1 MKKILLFV
9 ALLTATITFSQD
21 LSMQNG
27 TFNRCAP
34 DMFYDSGGEFG
45 NYGDNENLV
54 TTICPQNIDEFIIL
68 NFTLF
73 TTQLGLQPDI
83 MNIYDGED
91 TSATLLGTFSGTN
104 SPGMISASSS
114 NTSGCLTVEF
124 ISSDGGNL
132 NGWEAEI
139 LCATPCQL
147 IFASIDNTLPAVNGA
162 GVIGIQPGESIDF
175 TGSAIFSNDGTNATY
190 NWNFGDGNEATGT
203 DVSNTFLFPGTY
215 TVTLSVTDDNPQGCS
230 GNDTI
235 TVFVLGSNVVID
247 QDSFTPE
254 QLIEDVLV
262 NSPCA
267 SVSNIIWSTGTS
279 FNASQPNG
287 IAYFFGN
294 GQSFPFEDGLLL
306 TTGDASEARGPNNN
320 GIMGEGSD
328 AWPGDIDLDTQLGVD
343 SHNATF
349 IQFDFTPLAD
359 SISFEFLM
367 ASEEYDMGGF
377 ECTFSDAFAFLLTDS
392 SGNTTN
398 LAVIPGTTTP
408 ILVTN
413 IHPDNGAT
421 CGGANEQYF
430 GAYTPNNMP
439 PIAFDGRTVVFTAQS
454 PVIPGEVYT
463 IKLVI
468 ADDRDNNYDS
478 GVFLKAG
485 SFDLG
490 GDLGD
495 DITIAQGTAE
505 CGGSSITLDT
515 GVPLAD
521 HVWYY
526 AADPLTP
533 LNRVEI
539 DGETSSILTVNE
551 PGVYSVDVVFTG
563 VCQSSDSV
571 LVEFKPNPIANPA
584 NDLFICDDDGI
595 ADFDLSDN
603 DAAILDNQDSS
614 DFIIT
619 YHLTE
624 QNAIDNIGALPN
636 IYTNISNAQ
645 DIWSRIAD
653 FSQECF
659 DITSFTLNVAGQPAI
674 NAVSDLEVCDDD
686 QNDGLADFDLSDQ
699 TLAILGTQPSTN
711 FTVSYYLNAADAD
724 SGTNALPTLYTNSI
738 PQEPIYVRVENVG
751 DSNCYNASTVALFN
765 LVVTPRAIAN
775 TPIDMVVCDDP
786 SNDGIAT
793 FDLSTQDSA
802 ILGAQDPNIYE
813 VTYHTS
819 QDDADTNVGALPL
832 SYTNNTPNLETV
844 YARVEDPLHPECYGT
859 TSFDL
864 VVNALPEVVAVT
876 PLQVCDDDTDGF
888 MSFPLNSKAAELLNG
903 QTGVVISFH
912 ETLAEAESA
921 SAEVFDGYTNTVINN
936 QTLYVR
942 LEDTTTNCYSINT
955 LQLEVLENPVANP
968 TTALEVCD
976 DDTDGFAIFD
986 LSLRDGQVVGAQT
999 GMMVSYHASQSHADS
1014 GSNVLSTNYTN
1025 TVADAQE
1032 IYVRIENSSTG
1043 CYATTTLQLIVNPR
1057 PAVVTVTPYELC
1069 DYNNPGDEQE
1079 QFDLLTKE
1087 SEILNGQVNV
1097 SVAYYDNQADA
1108 DMGTNAI
1115 TGLYTNTSNPQPI
1128 IAVLTNTLTSCSS
1141 SVTFNLEVNPLPVVV
1156 APTALEV
1163 CDDGTPDG
1171 LTEMDL
1177 SVKNAEIT
1185 ASNPNYS
1192 VSYYANIA
1200 NAETANN
1207 PLPMMYTNT
1216 SNGQIIFA
1224 RVEDNNTGCY
1234 EVTTLELNVEQAPIA
1249 FTPEPLR
1256 YCDPDNDGF
1265 GMFTLPD
1272 ADNAITGGASGL
1284 TVTYHE
1290 TLDNANN
1297 NVDAINT
1304 TMTYSNIVINTQT
1317 LYARVES
1324 ATIATDCATIVEL
1337 QLIVEPTPQLVAPTS
1352 LEICDDISADGF
1364 GTFDLTSKETELLNG
1379 QDPNQYIV
1387 SYYTTEA
1394 NAAAATNAIAS
1405 PTGYTNSEAFTQV
1418 IWIRVEDSAT
1428 VEGCYKLT
1436 SLELIVN
1443 PLPVLTQPSPLELCD
1458 VNNPGD
1464 EQEAFNLEDV
1474 EAELLN
1480 GQAGISVS
1488 YYESQAD
1495 AESATSPIESPYTNT
1510 STVQTIFVRAEN
1522 TATGCYDTITFT
1534 IRVNPIPTPTPSDQL
1549 DDLEKCDEI
1558 NTGDGVEEFDLTE
1571 NELSIL
1577 NGELG
1582 VTASYYETAEDAD
1595 SATNAIIDPTQYTNI
1610 ETPSQEIYV
1619 RVTNDVT
1626 GCYVVVNFAIIVHP
1640 LPEVVAVTDFIQCEL
1655 NTDGF
1660 DSFDLTSKDD
1670 EVLNG
1675 QDPTQFVVSYHQSL
1689 IDAESGMNDL
1699 ISPYINQSNPQ
1710 QIFVTI
1716 TNIDTGCLIST
1727 QSFNIQVDEAA
1738 QANADMNPIL
1748 YEQCDDNMETDGD
1761 PSNDSVQ
1768 FDLTTQDADVLD
1780 GQDPMNYTVTY
1791 FATEEDANLN
1801 TNPLPTLYEN
1811 IVNPQVV
1818 YARVD
1823 NDTPDIITGADTSIC
1838 YAVAALTLQVNPL
1851 PEFDLEAS
1859 YILCIDT
1866 NGTEVLAPLVIDT
1879 GLSPID
1885 YSFEWSY
1892 NDTIIA
1898 TETNSSIMPTAGGT
1912 YSVTIT
1918 NNITGCTNTDTTEVI
1933 ESAPPSLEVNL
1944 VTQAFADNHVI
1955 EALATGI
1962 GVYEYSLDGGPWQ
1975 AEGTFSNVS
1984 AGTHEIT
1991 ARDRNGCGI
2000 ATASLFVIDYPLY
2013 FTPNGDGNNDT
2024 WNIPSIGSSA
2034 KIYIFDRYGKLL
2046 KQLSPTG
2053 AGWNGTFNGNM
2064 MPSSDYWFMVEYIE
2078 PMTNEPKEF
2087 KAHFTLKR

>member
-1 MKKILLFV
+1 MKYIFTIIPLLFSS
-9 ALLTATITFSQD
+9 LLFAQDVNMQTATVNQC
-21 LSMQNG
+21 G
-27 TFNRCAP
+27 GV
-34 DMFYDSGGEFG
+34 FYDSGGEFG
-45 NYGDNENLV
+45 NYGNDENFIL
-54 TTICPQNIDEFIIL
+54 TICPENAGQKIRLDFVT
-68 NFTLF
+68 FV
-73 TTQLGLQPDI
+73 TQLGATPDVMEI
-83 MNIYDGED
+83 FNGDSTAEPSFGQ
-91 TSATLLGTFSGTN
+91 FSGTN
-104 SPGMISASSS
+104 SPGLVEATQDNASGCITIQFVSSDSGNIDGWSADISCLTPCQTINSQIDTASPAPNGDGYIRVCPNEDITLTGSGVFSIDGTGATYEWDLGDGNTAAGQTATFSYDTPGVYIVNLNIRDANFSVDPLGCKNDNLINQVIQVATEADFSGTEATNATLCFGESTDITGEVEGVEFLNDCTPPVSGITFLPDGNGVTYETSVTVDCYDSAQTLTDISQLVSICLTMEHSYLGDLDIEIISPNGQVVRMHDQGGGSANLGIPWATAPVDGQSS
-114 NTSGCLTVEF
+114 NTTPGTGYQYCFVPN
-124 ISSDGGNL
+124 GGF
-132 NGWEAEI
+132 
-139 LCATPCQL
+139 P
-147 IFASIDNTLPAVNGA
+147 TLVS
-162 GVIGIQPGESIDF
+162 GIQSGGEF
-175 TGSAIFSNDGTNATY
+175 PNGNGPATY
-190 NWNFGDGNEATGT
+190 NDSFVPA
-203 DVSNTFLFPGTY
+203 GTY
-215 TVTLSVTDDNPQGCS
+215 SSVNPLDGL
-230 GNDTI
+230 
-235 TVFVLGSNVVID
+235 LGSPLNGDWTIRVVDNIGAD
-247 QDSFTPE
+247 NGHIFAWSIEFDPALQPPELSFTPVITSE
-254 QLIEDVLV
+254 AWDTDPTITNTVGNVITVQPSTAGQFCYTYRATDDFGCEYTQEVCIDVLPEIV
-262 NSPCA
+262 TE
-267 SVSNIIWSTGTS
+267 V
-279 FNASQPNG
+279 PN
-287 IAYFFGN
+287 
-294 GQSFPFEDGLLL
+294 
-306 TTGDASEARGPNNN
+306 
-320 GIMGEGSD
+320 
-328 AWPGDIDLDTQLGVD
+328 DLFV
-343 SHNATF
+343 
-349 IQFDFTPLAD
+349 
-359 SISFEFLM
+359 
-367 ASEEYDMGGF
+367 
-377 ECTFSDAFAFLLTDS
+377 C
-392 SGNTTN
+392 
-398 LAVIPGTTTP
+398 
-408 ILVTN
+408 
-413 IHPDNGAT
+413 
-421 CGGANEQYF
+421 
-430 GAYTPNNMP
+430 
-439 PIAFDGRTVVFTAQS
+439 
-454 PVIPGEVYT
+454 
-463 IKLVI
+463 
-468 ADDRDNNYDS
+468 
-478 GVFLKAG
+478 
-485 SFDLG
+485 
-490 GDLGD
+490 
-495 DITIAQGTAE
+495 
-505 CGGSSITLDT
+505 DT
-515 GVPLAD
+515 GVPPYLFNLDSNTAVVLANASN
-521 HVWYY
+521 V
-526 AADPLTP
+526 ADLVVTYHNSQADADAD
-533 LNRVEI
+533 LNEITDTSSYEGTDGEIVFVRVEY
-539 DGETSSILTVNE
+539 L
-551 PGVYSVDVVFTG
+551 
-563 VCQSSDSV
+563 DSGCFEV
-571 LVEFKPNPIANPA
+571 L
-584 NDLFICDDDGI
+584 
-595 ADFDLSDN
+595 
-603 DAAILDNQDSS
+603 
-614 DFIIT
+614 
-619 YHLTE
+619 
-624 QNAIDNIGALPN
+624 
-636 IYTNISNAQ
+636 
-645 DIWSRIAD
+645 
-653 FSQECF
+653 
-659 DITSFTLNVAGQPAI
+659 SFTLNVAGQPVI
-674 NAVSDLEVCDDD
+674 NVVSDLEVCDDD
-686 QNDGLADFDLSDQ
+686 QNDGLAEFDLSDQ

-802 ILGAQDPNIYE
+802 ILSAQDPNIYE

-1207 PLPMMYTNT
+1207 PLPTMYTNT

-1387 SYYTTEA
+1387 SYYTTEP
-1394 NAAAATNAIAS
+1394 NAAAGTNAIAS

-1428 VEGCYKLT
+1428 VEGCYELT
-1436 SLELIVN
+1436 SLELKVN
-1443 PLPVLTQPSPLELCD
+1443 PLPILTQPSPLELCD

-1577 NGELG
+1577 NGESG

-1660 DSFDLTSKDD
+1660 DSFYLTSKND

-1699 ISPYINQSNPQ
+1699 ISPYTNQSNPQ

-1738 QANADMNPIL
+1738 QANADMNLIL

-1811 IVNPQVV
+1811 IVNPQIV

-1823 NDTPDIITGADTSIC
+1823 NDTPDIITGVDTSIC